1 VDPLISFY
9 SFLLLFPFLD
19 LIDPAAT
26 VPKANA
32 SGRRTMEP
40 REPMEGE
47 DNRAEPLE
55 EDNRVELGE
64 EDRQEGICWHPSF

>member
-26 VPKANA
+26 VPKADA
-32 SGRRTMEP
+32 LGRRTMEP
-40 REPMEGE
+40 REPMEE
-47 DNRAEPLE
+47 DNRAE
-55 EDNRVELGE
+55 LGE
-64 EDRQEGICWHPSF
+64 EDSQEGICWHPSF